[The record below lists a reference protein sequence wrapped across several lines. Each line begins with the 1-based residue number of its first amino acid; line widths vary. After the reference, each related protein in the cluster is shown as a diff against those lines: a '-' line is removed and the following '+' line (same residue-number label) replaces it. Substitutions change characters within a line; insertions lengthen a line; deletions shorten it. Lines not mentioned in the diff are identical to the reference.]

1 MRIQDFCDMVKFE
14 EIMSNWAKS
23 TGLATVAVGAD
34 GKYISECYNF
44 TEFCIDLTRGSTEG
58 RKRCE
63 QCDRDGNGVYPC
75 HAGLVDFGIPITLDD
90 GTVLGSIIGGQVLP
104 ENPDEERFRATAR
117 ELGINE
123 DKYIKALQKVNV
135 RTKEEIDASANLLGD
150 VINMFVRASYTAR
163 QNSTILNELT
173 TGISAAASQLA
184 TANDKVKLI
193 DGFSKRQNIL
203 ALNASIEAARA
214 GGLIIEVIYHMAVVE
229 PGVYQDR
236 AGLLYGPFSPIYGIG
251 AVLMTIALNR
261 FHKANFLVIFLVSA
275 VIGGAF
281 EYLVSWFFQ
290 FAFGIM
296 AWDYT
301 GTFLSID
308 GRTNGMFMAMWGVLG
323 CVWIKLLLP
332 RMLKVVNAI
341 PWTTKMRRL

>member
-1 MRIQDFCDMVKFE
+1 
-14 EIMSNWAKS
+14 MSNWAKS

-193 DGFSKRQNIL
+193 DGFSKHIDNIAQQIGRSVNL
-203 ALNASIEAARA
+203 LFSTHVYFLQSLDAGKGFAVVAEEVQKLAKGMGEASSAITKALNTATK
-214 GGLIIEVIYHMAVVE
+214 
-229 PGVYQDR
+229 
-236 AGLLYGPFSPIYGIG
+236 
-251 AVLMTIALNR
+251 TITAL
-261 FHKANFLVIFLVSA
+261 
-275 VIGGAF
+275 
-281 EYLVSWFFQ
+281 
-290 FAFGIM
+290 
-296 AWDYT
+296 D
-301 GTFLSID
+301 
-308 GRTNGMFMAMWGVLG
+308 RTN
-323 CVWIKLLLP
+323 KQ
-332 RMLKVVNAI
+332 
-341 PWTTKMRRL
+341 

>member
-44 TEFCIDLTRGSTEG
+44 TEFCINLTRGSAEG

-63 QCDRDGNGVYPC
+63 QCDRDGKGVYPC

-90 GTVLGSIIGGQVLP
+90 GTVLGNIIGGQVLP
-104 ENPDEERFRATAR
+104 ENPDEE
-117 ELGINE
+117 
-123 DKYIKALQKVNV
+123 KYINALQKVNV

-150 VINMFVRASYTAR
+150 VINMFVRASYTTR

-214 GGLIIEVIYHMAVVE
+214 GDAGKGFAVVAE
-229 PGVYQDR
+229 EVQKLAKGMGE
-236 AGLLYGPFSPIYGIG
+236 ASSAI
-251 AVLMTIALNR
+251 TKALNT
-261 FHKANFLVIFLVSA
+261 A
-275 VIGGAF
+275 
-281 EYLVSWFFQ
+281 
-290 FAFGIM
+290 
-296 AWDYT
+296 
-301 GTFLSID
+301 
-308 GRTNGMFMAMWGVLG
+308 
-323 CVWIKLLLP
+323 
-332 RMLKVVNAI
+332 
-341 PWTTKMRRL
+341 TKTITALDRNNKQ